1 MKKTDSQLQHDVMA
15 ELEWE
20 PAVDHAD
27 IGVAVND
34 GVVTLSGYVKNF
46 TEKLAA
52 EKAVRRVAGVRAIAE
67 EIKVRLASDS
77 KLADHEI
84 AKRILDM
91 IAWTVS
97 IPNDMIKVKV
107 EHGWVTLSGTV
118 DWYFQSNEARKAA
131 AKVSGVVGVSNLI
144 EVKQHPAPA
153 DVKDLGLQAAGGSRR
168 RRGYRDHRRRHGE
181 AERQGPR
188 LERAQ
193 HRRARGLVGARR
205 HQGRGSSDGILLTA
219 APLRPP
225 RRRGGRHS
233 FCRWS
238 EQRPI
243 IRGRL
248 RPLRRRADRAAR

>member
-97 IPNDMIKVKV
+97 IPNDVVKVKV

-131 AKVSGVVGVSNLI
+131 AKVSGVIGVSNLI
-144 EVKQHPAPA
+144 EVKQHPAPT
-153 DVKDLGLQAAGGSRR
+153 DVKDRIVSAFKRQADLDAAAVTVITDGGTVKLSGKVHAWNERSI
-168 RRGYRDHRRRHGE
+168 
-181 AERQGPR
+181 AERAAWSAPGVTKV
-188 LERAQ
+188 ED
-193 HRRARGLVGARR
+193 H
-205 HQGRGSSDGILLTA
+205 LTV
-219 APLRPP
+219 
-225 RRRGGRHS
+225 S
-233 FCRWS
+233 Y
-238 EQRPI
+238 
-243 IRGRL
+243 
-248 RPLRRRADRAAR
+248 

>member
-1 MKKTDSQLQHDVMA
+1 MQKTDSQLQHDVMA

-97 IPNDMIKVKV
+97 IPNDTVKVKV

-118 DWYFQSNEARKAA
+118 DWFFQSNEARKAA

-144 EVKQHPAPA
+144 EVRQHPAPA
-153 DVKDLGLQAAGGSRR
+153 DVKDRIVSALKRQADLDAAAVTVITDGGTVKLSGKVHAWNERSI
-168 RRGYRDHRRRHGE
+168 
-181 AERQGPR
+181 AERAAWSAPGVTKV
-188 LERAQ
+188 ED
-193 HRRARGLVGARR
+193 H
-205 HQGRGSSDGILLTA
+205 LTV
-219 APLRPP
+219 
-225 RRRGGRHS
+225 S
-233 FCRWS
+233 Y
-238 EQRPI
+238 
-243 IRGRL
+243 
-248 RPLRRRADRAAR
+248 

>member
-77 KLADHEI
+77 KVADHEI

-97 IPNDMIKVKV
+97 IPNDVVKVKV
-107 EHGWVTLSGTV
+107 EHGWVTLSGAV
-118 DWYFQSNEARKAA
+118 DWYFQSNDARKAA
-131 AKVSGVVGVSNLI
+131 AKVSGVIGVSNLI

-153 DVKDLGLQAAGGSRR
+153 DVKDRIVSAFKRQADLDAAAVTMITDGGTVKLSGKVHAWNERSI
-168 RRGYRDHRRRHGE
+168 
-181 AERQGPR
+181 AERAAWSAPGVTR
-188 LERAQ
+188 VED
-193 HRRARGLVGARR
+193 H
-205 HQGRGSSDGILLTA
+205 LTV
-219 APLRPP
+219 
-225 RRRGGRHS
+225 S
-233 FCRWS
+233 Y
-238 EQRPI
+238 
-243 IRGRL
+243 
-248 RPLRRRADRAAR
+248 

>member
-97 IPNDMIKVKV
+97 IPNDVVKVKV

-131 AKVSGVVGVSNLI
+131 AKVSGVIGVSNLI

-153 DVKDLGLQAAGGSRR
+153 DVKDRIVSAFKRQADLDAAAVTVITDGGTVKLSGKVHAWNERSI
-168 RRGYRDHRRRHGE
+168 
-181 AERQGPR
+181 AERAAWSAPGGTKV
-188 LERAQ
+188 ED
-193 HRRARGLVGARR
+193 H
-205 HQGRGSSDGILLTA
+205 LTV
-219 APLRPP
+219 
-225 RRRGGRHS
+225 S
-233 FCRWS
+233 N
-238 EQRPI
+238 
-243 IRGRL
+243 
-248 RPLRRRADRAAR
+248 

>member
-27 IGVAVND
+27 IGVAVTD

-52 EKAVRRVAGVRAIAE
+52 EKAVRRVAGVKAIAE

-97 IPNDMIKVKV
+97 IPDDKVKVKV
-107 EHGWVTLSGTV
+107 EHGWVTLTGTV
-118 DWYFQSNEARKAA
+118 DWYFQSTEARKAA
-131 AKVSGVVGVSNLI
+131 VRVSGVVGVSNLI
-144 EVKQHPAPA
+144 EVKQMPAPS
-153 DVKDLGLQAAGGSRR
+153 DVKERIVSAFKRQADLDAAGVTVTTDGSTVKLNGKVHAWNERSI
-168 RRGYRDHRRRHGE
+168 
-181 AERQGPR
+181 AERAAWSAPGVTKV
-188 LERAQ
+188 ED
-193 HRRARGLVGARR
+193 H
-205 HQGRGSSDGILLTA
+205 LTI
-219 APLRPP
+219 
-225 RRRGGRHS
+225 S
-233 FCRWS
+233 Y
-238 EQRPI
+238 
-243 IRGRL
+243 
-248 RPLRRRADRAAR
+248 